1 VQAGQPEF
9 SISKQTLADCEVI
22 SVRGELDMLNAPEL
36 SRTIEALDGFPLVVD
51 LSELTFIDSHGIH
64 ALMSAQDGREV
75 MLICP
80 RGNVSRVLEIVQI
93 GRKMTVYE
101 QLDHLLAALNGHP
114 TADSN
119 QPRETV

>member
-9 SISKQTLADCEVI
+9 SISKQTLVDCEVI
-22 SVRGELDMLNAPEL
+22 SLRGELDMLTAPEL
-36 SRTIEALDGFPLVVD
+36 FRTIEALDGFPLVVD

-75 MLICP
+75 MLVCP

-93 GRKMTVYE
+93 GQKMTVYE
-101 QLDHLLAALNGHP
+101 QLDDLLAALNGGR
-114 TADSN
+114 TAT
-119 QPRETV
+119 RETV